1 LLARGAGV
9 VVARTAG
16 TRERI
21 AWCLNDVANS
31 AFSLVMVTAF
41 LPVYFRQG
49 IAEGMAPGRADALWG
64 YAVSS
69 SMVVVALSSPIL
81 GALADRRAW
90 RKRLLMLYTVIGVL
104 ATGAWFAVEPGQIA
118 MGLAL
123 YVLANVMYEGSLVFY
138 DALLPGLVEPE
149 RLGRW
154 SGYGWSMGYL
164 GSLGCLAFALALVKS
179 GQARWVFP
187 LVACWWGLWSLP
199 VLTLVRETPSN
210 VTRDASWGVWRQF
223 RETLGRIRRNPDLA
237 RFFVAFF
244 LYNDGI
250 ATTIAFAGLYAT
262 QTLGFSAEETIVLI
276 GGVQVTGALGAFVM
290 GHLAD
295 RFGHARMIVVTLV
308 GWVGLMIVTYLVTT
322 QSAFWGVALAI
333 GLVMGATQSAS
344 RGFLATVAGAGAGEL
359 FGFKAVA
366 GKFSAVL
373 GPLVFGIVSQATG
386 DQRPALLAV
395 GLFFV
400 AGLVLMLGVNERRA
414 LLAQS
419 SV

>member
-1 LLARGAGV
+1 VTGPS
-9 VVARTAG
+9 G

-49 IAEGMAPGRADALWG
+49 IAEGVEPGRADALWG

-69 SMVVVALSSPIL
+69 SMVLVALTSPVL
-81 GALADRRAW
+81 GALADRRGW

-104 ATGAWFAVEPGQIA
+104 ATAAWYAVEPGQIA
-118 MGLAL
+118 IGLGL
-123 YVLANVMYEGSLVFY
+123 YVLANAMYEGSLVFY
-138 DALLPGLVEPE
+138 DSLLPGLVGPE

-164 GSLGCLAFALALVKS
+164 GSLGCLAFALALVKG
-179 GQARWVFP
+179 GQVLWIFP

-199 VLTLVRETPSN
+199 LLTLVREPPA
-210 VTRDASWGVWRQF
+210 VPARDAAWGVWRQL
-223 RETLGRIRRNPDLA
+223 RETVARIRRNPDLA

-276 GGVQVTGALGAFVM
+276 GGVQVTGAVGAFVT

-308 GWVGLMIVTYLVTT
+308 GWVALMIVTYLVTT
-322 QSAFWGVALAI
+322 QGAFWGAAMGI

-344 RGFLATVAGAGAGEL
+344 RGFLATVAGTGAGEL

-366 GKFSAVL
+366 GKFSAIL
-373 GPLVFGIVSQATG
+373 GPLVFGLVSQATG

-400 AGLVLMLGVNERRA
+400 AGLVLMLGVDERRA
-414 LLAQS
+414 LLAES
-419 SV
+419 PD

>member
-1 LLARGAGV
+1 MERV
-9 VVARTAG
+9 VG

-49 IAEGMAPGRADALWG
+49 IAEGMEPGRADALWG

-69 SMVVVALSSPIL
+69 SMVIVALTSPIL

-90 RKRLLMLYTVIGVL
+90 RKRLLTLYTVLGVL
-104 ATGAWFAVEPGQIA
+104 ATGAWFSVEPGQIA

-123 YVLANVMYEGSLVFY
+123 YILANVMYEGSLVFY
-138 DALLPGLVEPE
+138 DALLPGLVTPD

-164 GSLGCLAFALALVKS
+164 GSLGCLAFALTLVKG
-179 GQARWVFP
+179 GQALWVFP
-187 LVACWWGLWSLP
+187 LVAGWWGLWSLP
-199 VLTLVRETPSN
+199 IVTLVREPPAVSKGN
-210 VTRDASWGVWRQF
+210 PDWGVWRQL
-223 RETLGRIRRNPDLA
+223 RETVARIRRNPDLA
-237 RFFVAFF
+237 RFFIAFF

-276 GGVQVTGALGAFVM
+276 GGVQVTGALGAFVT

-308 GWVGLMIVTYLVTT
+308 GWIGLMIVTYFVTS
-322 QSAFWGVALAI
+322 QAVFWGVALGV
-333 GLVMGATQSAS
+333 GLIMGATQSAS
-344 RGFLATVAGAGAGEL
+344 RGFLAAIAGDAAGEL

-373 GPLVFGIVSQATG
+373 GPLVFGVVSQATG

-395 GLFFV
+395 GVFFV
-400 AGLVLMLGVNERRA
+400 AGLGLMLRVDERRA
-414 LLAQS
+414 LLAES
-419 SV
+419 TD